1 MENLIRNF
9 QNRSSTEALYPD
21 LSRGK
26 KMGLTILLL
35 VFFLILP
42 ACTSTRYV
50 THSKKSGVEQL
61 LIARSFEGAL
71 RDSITDV
78 KGARIFIEIASLL
91 PEQDPYVKRVLE
103 HWFLENGAL
112 LTKERKKA
120 DYVASVLV
128 KCAGTDGNEF
138 SFGIPSLPVPIVN
151 IATPQ
156 INLISGSIQKGC
168 AEMEVVLYSSESGG
182 QEQKMSLAG
191 SSHFKKYLI
200 FFIPITSEDIYQGS
214 S

>member
-9 QNRSSTEALYPD
+9 QNHSSAEALNSDY
-21 LSRGK
+21 SWGG
-26 KMGLTILLL
+26 KMGLTIQLL

-50 THSKKSGVEQL
+50 THTKKSGVEQL

-71 RDSITDV
+71 KDSITDV
-78 KGARIFIEIASLL
+78 KGARVFIEIASLL
-91 PEQDPYVKRVLE
+91 PEQDPYVKMVLE
-103 HWFLENGAL
+103 HWFLKNGAL
-112 LTKERKKA
+112 LTEERKKA
-120 DYVASVLV
+120 DTIASVLV
-128 KCAGTDGNEF
+128 KCAGTDGDEF
-138 SFGIPSLPVPIVN
+138 NFGIPSLPVPIIN

-168 AEMEVVLYSSESGG
+168 AEMEVVLYSPESGG

-191 SSHFKKYLI
+191 RSHFKKYMI
-200 FFIPITSEDIYQGS
+200 FFIPITNENIYHDSG
-214 S
+214 

>member
-9 QNRSSTEALYPD
+9 QNHSSAEALYPD
-21 LSRGK
+21 LPRGK
-26 KMGLTILLL
+26 KMGLTIQLL

-50 THSKKSGVEQL
+50 THTKKSGVEQL

-71 RDSITDV
+71 KDSITDV

-91 PEQDPYVKRVLE
+91 PEQDPYVKMALE
-103 HWFLENGAL
+103 HWFLKNGAL
-112 LTKERKKA
+112 LAEERKKA
-120 DYVASVLV
+120 DTIASVLV

-138 SFGIPSLPVPIVN
+138 TFGIPSLPVPIVN

-168 AEMEVVLYSSESGG
+168 AEIEVVLYSPESGG
-182 QEQKMSLAG
+182 QEQKVSLAG
-191 SSHFKKYLI
+191 SSYYKKYMI
-200 FFIPITSEDIYQGS
+200 FFIPITSENIHHDSG
-214 S
+214 